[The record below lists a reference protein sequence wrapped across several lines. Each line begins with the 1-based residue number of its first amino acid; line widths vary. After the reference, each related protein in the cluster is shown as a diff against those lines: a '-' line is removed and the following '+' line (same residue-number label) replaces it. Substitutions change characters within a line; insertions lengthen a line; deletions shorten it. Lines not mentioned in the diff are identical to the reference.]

1 MFVFVQ
7 DTEYHSAQG
16 PGYSKFQRDTY
27 IHQKHAGRTITMKI
41 DANGFRGSRDFSNQK
56 DFDGC
61 RVATLGGSSTF
72 GYYVEENETYPGV
85 LEQMFQRAQP
95 GKHVQVLNL
104 GIPHA
109 KMENIV
115 EFAKVEL
122 PNLHPDIII
131 LYAGYNDATH
141 PKDSRSVSN
150 LYKLREWLYLH
161 SVLWRTLHSALKT
174 LY

>member
-1 MFVFVQ
+1 MVNPF
-7 DTEYHSAQG
+7 SA
-16 PGYSKFQRDTY
+16 
-27 IHQKHAGRTITMKI
+27 
-41 DANGFRGSRDFSNQK
+41 ANR
-56 DFDGC
+56 
-61 RVATLGGSSTF
+61 LSSIIRSLWIKKAACLALSLLCLL
-72 GYYVEENETYPGV
+72 YKSLIV
-85 LEQMFQRAQP
+85 LSASSY
-95 GKHVQVLNL
+95 VLNL